1 MCLFNFW
8 FENIKTERNF
18 ENECTSMII
27 KPNKLKVVGLK
38 YEDKEYSL
46 IEVSL
51 ADFMKERFDGDSCIF
66 NKTFS

>member
-1 MCLFNFW
+1 
-8 FENIKTERNF
+8 
-18 ENECTSMII
+18 MII

-46 IEVSL
+46 IEVDL
-51 ADFMKERFDGDSCIF
+51 VDFVKERFDGDSCIF

>member
-1 MCLFNFW
+1 
-8 FENIKTERNF
+8 
-18 ENECTSMII
+18 MII

-38 YEDKEYSL
+38 YEDKGYSL